1 MEAEPGLRLLLAPQ
15 ALMGGAAQQLEPG
28 WLTASELA
36 RTAAMRQ
43 PGRHHEFLACRY
55 ALRHLL
61 ALVYGHAS
69 STWRLDAPEGKPPRL
84 NAAVH
89 GAVLAANTHLSLS
102 HSASL
107 LACAAFR
114 QPVGVDVEVV
124 DARAGKR
131 DVLALAGLACT
142 DEEMRQL
149 SAMAMAMGPQQR
161 LLFLQWWTLKESYF
175 KCTETGVDF
184 SRIRRIECRP
194 ANAVLGSGQLLARA
208 QSWVGSTPAGED
220 VVLSVCTLGG
230 AVPVAQIQNCA
241 EIAWRQEAEWTLVE
255 LPST

>member
-43 PGRHHEFLACRY
+43 PGRHREFVACRY

-61 ALVYGHAS
+61 ALVYGHAGG
-69 STWRLDAPEGKPPRL
+69 TWRLDAPEGKPPRL

-89 GAVLAANTHLSLS
+89 GAVLAVNTHLSLS

-107 LACAAFR
+107 LACAASR
-114 QPVGVDVEVV
+114 QPVGVDMEVV

-131 DVLALAGLACT
+131 DVLALADLACT
-142 DEEMRQL
+142 DGEMRQL
-149 SAMAMAMGPQQR
+149 SAMAMGPQQR

-194 ANAVLGSGQLLARA
+194 ANAVPGSGQLLARA
-208 QSWVGSTPAGED
+208 QSWVGCTSAGED

-230 AVPVAQIQNCA
+230 ALPAAQIQNCA
-241 EIAWRQEAEWTLVE
+241 EIAWRQETEWTLVE

>member
-1 MEAEPGLRLLLAPQ
+1 MDAEPGLWLLLAPQ
-15 ALMGGAAQQLEPG
+15 ALMDGMAQQLEPG

-43 PGRHHEFLACRY
+43 PCRRREFVACRY

-69 STWRLDAPEGKPPRL
+69 ATWRLDAPEGAPPHL
-84 NAAVH
+84 NTAVH
-89 GAVLAANTHLSLS
+89 GAVLAANTYLSLS

-107 LACAAFR
+107 LACAVSP
-114 QPVGVDVEVV
+114 QPVGVDMEVV

-142 DEEMRQL
+142 DGEVRQL
-149 SAMAMAMGPQQR
+149 SAMAIGARQR

-194 ANAVLGSGQLLARA
+194 ANVVQGYGQLLARA

-220 VVLSVCTLGG
+220 VVLSVCTLGD
-230 AVPVAQIQNCA
+230 ALPAAQMQNCA
-241 EIAWRQEAEWTLVE
+241 EIAWRQEIEWTLVE
-255 LPST
+255 LPSA

>member
-1 MEAEPGLRLLLAPQ
+1 MEAEPGLQLLLAPQ
-15 ALMGGAAQQLEPG
+15 ALMGGTAQQLEPG
-28 WLTASELA
+28 WLTASELV
-36 RTAAMRQ
+36 RTAVMRQ
-43 PGRHHEFLACRY
+43 PGRLHEFMACRY
-55 ALRHLL
+55 ALRHVLTL
-61 ALVYGHAS
+61 AHGHPS
-69 STWRLDAPEGKPPRL
+69 DTWRLDAPEGKPPRL

-89 GAVLAANTHLSLS
+89 GAVLASNIYLSLS

-107 LACAAFR
+107 LACAASR
-114 QPVGVDVEVV
+114 QPVGVDMEVV

-149 SAMAMAMGPQQR
+149 SATAMGAQQR

-194 ANAVLGSGQLLARA
+194 ANAVLGYGQLLARA

-230 AVPVAQIQNCA
+230 AVPAAQIQNCA
-241 EIAWRQEAEWTLVE
+241 EIAWRQETEWMLVE

>member
-43 PGRHHEFLACRY
+43 PGRHHEFVACRY

-107 LACAAFR
+107 LACAASL
-114 QPVGVDVEVV
+114 QPVGVDMEVV

-131 DVLALAGLACT
+131 DVQALAGLACA

-149 SAMAMAMGPQQR
+149 SVMETGLQQR

-184 SRIRRIECRP
+184 SRIRRIECCP
-194 ANAVLGSGQLLARA
+194 ANAVPGSGQLLARA

-220 VVLSVCTLGG
+220 VVLSVCTLDG
-230 AVPVAQIQNCA
+230 ALPAAQIQNCA
-241 EIAWRQEAEWTLVE
+241 EIAWRQETEWTLVE